1 MIKFILNHIPRPFL
15 QRVAGLVMPLVG
27 LCYKIGRSRTGGV
40 ECPVCGA
47 RYRRFMPY
55 GYVEVRGNALC
66 PGCLALERH
75 RLLWLWLCRE
85 TDLLGGGKPE
95 DGGLRGDA
103 VGYYSHLSSKTGSC
117 KACDGDGRGVYSGVN
132 DEPGDER
139 NAANGRFSRQILHI
153 APEVCLSERFEKI
166 FPDDAYVTLDLESPL
181 AKVHADVQALP
192 LTDESFDVVMC
203 NHVLEH
209 VADDRLA
216 MREMWRVMKPGGW
229 GVVLSPVD
237 ESRAATFEDDTITS
251 VEERTRIFGQ
261 YDHRRIY
268 GRDYADRLREAG
280 FEVEQVDY
288 FAALSPEEQRRYG
301 LRKEILYIVRK

>member
-1 MIKFILNHIPRPFL
+1 M
-15 QRVAGLVMPLVG
+15 AGLAMPLVG
-27 LCYKIGRSRTGGV
+27 LYYKIGRARTGGV

-85 TDLLGGGKPE
+85 TDLLTSAP
-95 DGGLRGDA
+95 
-103 VGYYSHLSSKTGSC
+103 
-117 KACDGDGRGVYSGVN
+117 
-132 DEPGDER
+132 
-139 NAANGRFSRQILHI
+139 RFLHI
-153 APEVCLSERFEKI
+153 APEVCLSKRFEKI

-192 LTDESFDVVMC
+192 FDEGTFDVVMC

-209 VADDRLA
+209 VGDDRLA
-216 MREMWRVMKPGGW
+216 MHEMWRVMKPGGW
-229 GVVLSPVD
+229 GVMLSPVD
-237 ESRAATFEDDTITS
+237 EARAETFEDDTITDPD
-251 VEERTRIFGQ
+251 ERTRIFGQ

-268 GRDYADRLREAG
+268 GRDYADRLRGAG
-280 FEVEQVDY
+280 LEVEEVDY
-288 FAALSPEEQRRYG
+288 FAALDPEEQRRFG
-301 LRKEILYIVRK
+301 LRKEILYVVRRKR